1 MKRACLNISNG
12 HENLKQVFLSRAF
25 RGSSDLIKLKYLP
38 MNKILVIFLC
48 LQFSFGFIY
57 AQQPYKQI
65 KSANKLLEENK
76 FKEAEIM
83 FRRALES
90 DNPWVKQAMFNL
102 GNSLYKQENF
112 QEAERFY
119 SDLLNNKSLNKNELS
134 QVWHNKGNSQLQ
146 QKKFK
151 ESIDSYKNAL
161 RLNPNDNDTRYNM
174 SYALRMLQQQ
184 QQQQQENQDKQDNQD
199 GQDGQDNQDN
209 QQDNDKKDQNQ
220 DDNNKSNDKNE
231 QDKKE
236 QEGKQSDPRQMSKED
251 INKMLN
257 ALSNKDRNT
266 LQELRE
272 KEKPASSR
280 KTDKDW

>member
-1 MKRACLNISNG
+1 MSN
-12 HENLKQVFLSRAF
+12 R
-25 RGSSDLIKLKYLP
+25 I
-38 MNKILVIFLC
+38 IIFLFF
-48 LQFSFGFIY
+48 QFAIGFIY

-76 FKEAEIM
+76 YNEAEILL
-83 FRRALES
+83 RRALES

-102 GNSLYKQENF
+102 GNSLYKQENY
-112 QEAERFY
+112 QEAEKFF

-146 QKKFK
+146 QKKYK

-161 RLNPNDNDTRYNM
+161 RLNPKDDDSRYNM

-184 QQQQQENQDKQDNQD
+184 QEQQNQDNQDNQDNEDNQDKQDNQQ
-199 GQDGQDNQDN
+199 QDSDQDKNDDNQNDN
-209 QQDNDKKDQNQ
+209 
-220 DDNNKSNDKNE
+220 
-231 QDKKE
+231 KE
-236 QEGKQSDPRQMSKED
+236 QEQNKEKNDNKQADPKQMSKED

-257 ALSNKDRNT
+257 ALSNKDKNI

-272 KEKPASSR
+272 KEKPTSSR

>member
-1 MKRACLNISNG
+1 MRN
-12 HENLKQVFLSRAF
+12 R
-25 RGSSDLIKLKYLP
+25 
-38 MNKILVIFLC
+38 ILIFLFF
-48 LQFSFGFIY
+48 QFAIGFIY

-76 FKEAEIM
+76 FNEAEIL

-112 QEAERFY
+112 KEAEKFY
-119 SDLLNNKSLNKNELS
+119 SDLLNNTSLSNNELS
-134 QVWHNKGNSQLQ
+134 QTWHNKGNSQLQ
-146 QKKFK
+146 QKKYK
-151 ESIDSYKNAL
+151 ESIESYKNAL
-161 RLNPNDNDTRYNM
+161 RLNPKDDETRYNL

-184 QQQQQENQDKQDNQD
+184 EQQNQDNQDNQDNDDNQDKQDNQQ
-199 GQDGQDNQDN
+199 QDSDQDKNDDNQNDN
-209 QQDNDKKDQNQ
+209 
-220 DDNNKSNDKNE
+220 
-231 QDKKE
+231 KE
-236 QEGKQSDPRQMSKED
+236 QEQNKEKNDNKQADPKQMSKED

-257 ALSNKDRNT
+257 ALSTKDKNT

-272 KEKPASSR
+272 KEKPTSSR